1 LYRHTEQVNKNQLV
15 TLTFQLIIMKKMMM
29 TLAIAL
35 TTVCTFASEEK
46 VAPKVLEAFNTEFS
60 TAKDVEWSIGE
71 DQYTATFNYNGAY
84 VFAYY
89 NEEGD
94 LLGLTRNL
102 TPNALSMTLQNSLKK
117 NYSDFWVSDLFEV
130 AKNGGTDYYITLENA
145 DKKIVLH
152 AAGGK
157 DWEVYKK
164 VKKA

>member
-1 LYRHTEQVNKNQLV
+1 
-15 TLTFQLIIMKKMMM
+15 MMM

-35 TTVCTFASEEK
+35 TTVCAFAGSTFGKPTVAFGEEK
-46 VAPKVLEAFNTEFS
+46 VAPKVLDAFNTEFS

-71 DQYTATFNYNGAY
+71 NQYTATFNYNGAY

>member
-1 LYRHTEQVNKNQLV
+1 
-15 TLTFQLIIMKKMMM
+15 MMM

-35 TTVCTFASEEK
+35 TTVCAFAGEEK